1 MAVVDQDLVPLG
13 EAVRR
18 LRKVRGMTREYLSG
32 LTELHRNHIGG
43 VERGERNITI
53 KTVLALAQ
61 ALEVPPA
68 DLLAGYGPA
77 PKIGKSHVQK
87 PSLLVE
93 RSLCLAF
100 LLVLGEKFVGNGAEG
115 VFRHGQFCSLFLLR
129 CGAGIGSGSKQRLRL
144 VTSLS
149 RGGQRNSRVR
159 PKCKRLL
166 LAPEAVGEPP

>member
-18 LRKVRGMTREYLSG
+18 LRKARGLTQEDLSG

-68 DLLAGYGPA
+68 EPLAGYP
-77 PKIGKSHVQK
+77 VR
-87 PSLLVE
+87 VYE
-93 RSLCLAF
+93 
-100 LLVLGEKFVGNGAEG
+100 ENG
-115 VFRHGQFCSLFLLR
+115 
-129 CGAGIGSGSKQRLRL
+129 I
-144 VTSLS
+144 
-149 RGGQRNSRVR
+149 
-159 PKCKRLL
+159 
-166 LAPEAVGEPP
+166 